1 MEKQQSAKHP
11 SHEVFN
17 PNIIIVERPRPTDV
31 LCGRGKICFEHK
43 GNDSFRM
50 LIAQHVDS
58 YENSASKKAKMDVIM
73 QVVDTVITRG
83 GRFLVR
89 DKEKAGGVWID
100 GGVKQGKKKTG
111 HALRDALRGRV
122 KCISEMRANYSEF
135 AHEMKNSPPLYYNN
149 FIIPE
154 PARMPSFEEQSSCAA
169 SFSSDEKKVNR
180 SHQDHTK
187 HDRVAM
193 KLEPER
199 QWRRNSELDKEF
211 KEDLLQFFK
220 SNSTDTKEQL
230 PNLVLSPNTQATLS
244 KKKKKEKVKLE
255 PEK

>member
-1 MEKQQSAKHP
+1 MINCTKMEKQQSAKHP

-122 KCISEMRANYSEF
+122 KCISEMRANY
-135 AHEMKNSPPLYYNN
+135 K
-149 FIIPE
+149 